1 MYRQKL
7 SSKGMA
13 NTKHYIWSAVDKF
26 GTQIISFVSNILI
39 ARILSPD
46 DYGLVAM
53 LAIFTTMV
61 MSLSDAGFNDGL
73 IRKSDCDKKDF
84 GTIASYNLAVALFML
99 AVMNIAAP
107 YIAIFFGRN
116 ELTNIAR
123 VLAIGFVLKAITLT
137 GFVQLVK
144 QLKFKQLS
152 QINIICSLLSFVV
165 VYTLAII
172 GFGYWALALQPV
184 VIAIF
189 NIILLLIIGKWKP
202 YFCFYKKRFKEMFAY
217 SSNLLLSYIINRIG
231 ENIYSVIIGKSF
243 SSSSLGFYNQAH
255 KMQTVPSEAIRSIIM
270 TASYPIIANEKNP
283 NKRYDLYLSVFS
295 KFTFIVSAIVF
306 LLMAVSDFAFY
317 ALLGEKWIP
326 AAPLFSIFILITL
339 TFPQKVVNANIIKI
353 QGDSALYRNLSLLD
367 TVLRIIALLVTM
379 TYSLEMIVVGQ
390 VVAAF
395 ISAYTYTA
403 CCGKRIGFSTKK
415 QYRIWYSIVWKPLAA
430 FFVSKVILSFFKM
443 GYWGDMFSAVFF
455 LVVLCSLCELTK
467 DHTYIN
473 LKTIYITYLKKLC
486 K

>member
-1 MYRQKL
+1 
-7 SSKGMA
+7 
-13 NTKHYIWSAVDKF
+13 
-26 GTQIISFVSNILI
+26 
-39 ARILSPD
+39 
-46 DYGLVAM
+46 
-53 LAIFTTMV
+53 
-61 MSLSDAGFNDGL
+61 
-73 IRKSDCDKKDF
+73 
-84 GTIASYNLAVALFML
+84 
-99 AVMNIAAP
+99 
-107 YIAIFFGRN
+107 
-116 ELTNIAR
+116 
-123 VLAIGFVLKAITLT
+123 
-137 GFVQLVK
+137 
-144 QLKFKQLS
+144 
-152 QINIICSLLSFVV
+152 
-165 VYTLAII
+165 
-172 GFGYWALALQPV
+172 
-184 VIAIF
+184 
-189 NIILLLIIGKWKP
+189 
-202 YFCFYKKRFKEMFAY
+202 MFAY

-295 KFTFIVSAIVF
+295 KFTFIVSAMVF

-353 QGDSALYRNLSLLD
+353 QGDSALYRNLSLFD

-415 QYRIWYSIVWKPLAA
+415 QYRIWYSIVWKPLLA
-430 FFVSKVILSFFKM
+430 FIVSEVFLSQYVDSSNNLICVVFYTAILILLYIITKDVFFKL
-443 GYWGDMFSAVFF
+443 F
-455 LVVLCSLCELTK
+455 LS
-467 DHTYIN
+467 
-473 LKTIYITYLKKLC
+473 YITKLICVKK
-486 K
+486 